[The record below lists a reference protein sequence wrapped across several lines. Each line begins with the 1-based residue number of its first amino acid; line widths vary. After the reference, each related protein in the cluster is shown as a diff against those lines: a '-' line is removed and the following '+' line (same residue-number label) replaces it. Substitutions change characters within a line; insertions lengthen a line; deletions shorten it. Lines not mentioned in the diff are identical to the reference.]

1 MLEKRGVI
9 DQENT
14 RPEKPGEKDLEQH
27 LTKRAAAKIEKLVVP
42 NVKLTE
48 EQRRRFQEANEN
60 LSASYREEVVI
71 PIEKLS
77 AEDREE
83 VLRNGWAESPIGGSV
98 GNTAG
103 LNRIKLD
110 R

>member
-1 MLEKRGVI
+1 MHEKRGVI
-9 DQENT
+9 DEENT

-27 LTKRAAAKIEKLVVP
+27 LTKRAADTVASPRQPAPGPDEFRPYEYKPYPLPEVGAVTKPIE
-42 NVKLTE
+42 E
-48 EQRRRFQEANEN
+48 
-60 LSASYREEVVI
+60 LSA
-71 PIEKLS
+71 K
-77 AEDREE
+77 DREE